1 MRIRGCGES
10 RNKPDE
16 EYERL
21 PSSQDRAILFAD
33 RQCRRTGGGPVRH
46 EHSTLT
52 GGADDR
58 KPHYEAKN
66 CTNLLLLPLLQSP
79 AGAVVGF
86 RGVGERRPL
95 IGGLVLVILA
105 AIAALQLPAASGA
118 ESPTDLRAQAES
130 LRAENGSLSSQE
142 RANWLSVISLGT
154 RLEQSQAALVR
165 LRARTRAIAQERA
178 EANLRLEIARRAL
191 RISEHRLALRL
202 RALYEHG
209 DTDPLTV
216 VLGAGSI
223 SEAIEGLE
231 SLDRA
236 AGQDKDFVREAK
248 TARTTLVR
256 LTRVLA
262 GREAEARRAEEAT
275 AATAAALAQARSE
288 RAAAVAWLHAAQRS
302 NAAEASSLDSQ
313 ARSLAASQSSAAAA
327 LPAAPVAGGK
337 AISVAATGYAL
348 PGKTATGVP
357 VGWGIVAVDPSF
369 IPFGTGMTI
378 PGYGEGV
385 AADTGGAVVGARIDL
400 WFPTRAEALAWGTR
414 TVTITLH

>member
-1 MRIRGCGES
+1 MRSWGCGES

-21 PSSQDRAILFAD
+21 TSSQDRATAAD
-33 RQCRRTGGGPVRH
+33 SHCRRTGGGPVRH

-58 KPHYEAKN
+58 KPLSKAKN
-66 CTNLLLLPLLQSP
+66 CANLIPSPLLQSP
-79 AGAVVGF
+79 ASTVVRF
-86 RGVGERRPL
+86 RGVGERHIAL
-95 IGGLVLVILA
+95 SGGLVLVLLA
-105 AIAALQLPAASGA
+105 ALAALQLPAASGA
-118 ESPTDLRAQAES
+118 ESPSRLQEQAES

-142 RANWLSVISLGT
+142 QATWLSVISLDT
-154 RLEQSQAALVR
+154 RLEQSRAALVR
-165 LRARTRAIAQERA
+165 LEARTRAVARERA
-178 EANLRLEIARRAL
+178 EANLRLRIARRAL
-191 RISEHRLALRL
+191 RISEQRLAMRL
-202 RALYEHG
+202 RALYQHG

-236 AGQDKDFVREAK
+236 AGQDKDYVHKAKAAREK
-248 TARTTLVR
+248 LVS

-275 AATAAALAQARSE
+275 AATAAALAQARGE
-288 RAAAVAWLHAAQRS
+288 RAAELARLRAEQQS
-302 NAAEASSLDSQ
+302 NSARASALDAQ
-313 ARSLAASQSSAAAA
+313 ARTLAASASARPS

-337 AISVAATGYAL
+337 VISVLATGYAL
-348 PGKTATGVP
+348 TGTTATGVP
-357 VGWGIVAVDPSF
+357 VGWGVVAVDPSF
-369 IPFGTGMTI
+369 IPLGTSMTI

-385 AADTGGAVVGARIDL
+385 AADTGGAVAGAHIDL

>member
-1 MRIRGCGES
+1 M
-10 RNKPDE
+10 
-16 EYERL
+16 L
-21 PSSQDRAILFAD
+21 VAD

-46 EHSTLT
+46 EHATLT
-52 GGADDR
+52 GAADDR
-58 KPHYEAKN
+58 KPLYEAKN
-66 CTNLLLLPLLQSP
+66 CANLTPTPLLQSL
-79 AGAVVGF
+79 AWAVVRF
-86 RGVGERRPL
+86 RGVGERRIAL
-95 IGGLVLVILA
+95 RGLLVLGLLVA
-105 AIAALQLPAASGA
+105 VTGLQLPAATGA
-118 ESPTDLRAQAES
+118 ESPAGLRAQAES
-130 LRAENGSLSSQE
+130 LRAENESLSTQE
-142 RANWLSVISLGT
+142 RATWLSVISLDT

-165 LRARTRAIAQERA
+165 LRERTRVIAQERA

-191 RISEHRLALRL
+191 RISEQRLALRL

-209 DTDPLTV
+209 DADPLTV

-236 AGQDKDFVREAK
+236 AGQDKDFVHQAK
-248 TARTTLVR
+248 TARKTLVR

-288 RAAAVAWLHAAQRS
+288 RAATLVQLRAVQRS
-302 NAAEASSLDSQ
+302 NTAQASSLDTQ
-313 ARSLAASQSSAAAA
+313 ARSLAASQASARTT
-327 LPAAPVAGGK
+327 PAAPVAGAK
-337 AISVAATGYAL
+337 VISVTATGYAL
-348 PGKTATGVP
+348 SGRTATGVP

-369 IPFGTGMTI
+369 IPLGTKMTI

-385 AADTGGAVVGARIDL
+385 AADTGGAVAGAHIDL

>member
-1 MRIRGCGES
+1 
-10 RNKPDE
+10 
-16 EYERL
+16 
-21 PSSQDRAILFAD
+21 
-33 RQCRRTGGGPVRH
+33 
-46 EHSTLT
+46 
-52 GGADDR
+52 
-58 KPHYEAKN
+58 
-66 CTNLLLLPLLQSP
+66 
-79 AGAVVGF
+79 VVGF
-86 RGVGERRPL
+86 RGVGERRIAL
-95 IGGLVLVILA
+95 RGLVVLGVVVA
-105 AIAALQLPAASGA
+105 VTGLQLPAATGA
-118 ESPTDLRAQAES
+118 ESPTGLRAQAES

-142 RANWLSVISLGT
+142 RAAWLSVISLDT

-165 LRARTRAIAQERA
+165 LRTRTRAIAQERA
-178 EANLRLEIARRAL
+178 EANFRLAIARRAL
-191 RISEHRLALRL
+191 RISEQRLALRL

-209 DTDPLTV
+209 DSDPLTV

-236 AGQDKDFVREAK
+236 AGQDKDFVQQAK
-248 TARTTLVR
+248 TARKTLVR

-275 AATAAALAQARSE
+275 AATAAALAQARRE
-288 RAAAVAWLHAAQRS
+288 RVAELAQLRAEQWS
-302 NAAEASSLDSQ
+302 NSARASSLDAQ
-313 ARSLAASQSSAAAA
+313 ARSLAASQPAGRTA

-337 AISVAATGYAL
+337 AISVTATGYAL
-348 PGKTATGVP
+348 SGRTATGVA

-369 IPFGTGMTI
+369 IPLGTRMAI

-385 AADTGGAVVGARIDL
+385 AADTGGSVLGARIDL

>member
-1 MRIRGCGES
+1 M
-10 RNKPDE
+10 
-16 EYERL
+16 L
-21 PSSQDRAILFAD
+21 VAD

-46 EHSTLT
+46 EHATLT
-52 GGADDR
+52 GAADDR

-66 CTNLLLLPLLQSP
+66 CAKLTPTPLLQSL
-79 AGAVVGF
+79 AWAVVRF
-86 RGVGERRPL
+86 RGVGERRIAL
-95 IGGLVLVILA
+95 RGLLVLGLLVA
-105 AIAALQLPAASGA
+105 VTGLQLPAATGA
-118 ESPTDLRAQAES
+118 ESPAGLRAQAES
-130 LRAENGSLSSQE
+130 LRAENESLSTQE
-142 RANWLSVISLGT
+142 RATWLSVISLDT

-165 LRARTRAIAQERA
+165 LRERTRVIAQERA

-191 RISEHRLALRL
+191 RISEQRLALRL

-209 DTDPLTV
+209 DADPLTV

-236 AGQDKDFVREAK
+236 AGQDKDFVHQAK
-248 TARTTLVR
+248 TARKTLVR

-288 RAAAVAWLHAAQRS
+288 RAATLVQLRAVQRS
-302 NAAEASSLDSQ
+302 NTAQASSLDTQ
-313 ARSLAASQSSAAAA
+313 ARSLAASQASARTT
-327 LPAAPVAGGK
+327 PAAPVAGAK
-337 AISVAATGYAL
+337 VISVTATGYAL
-348 PGKTATGVP
+348 SGRTATGVP

-369 IPFGTGMTI
+369 IPLGTKMTI

-385 AADTGGAVVGARIDL
+385 AADTGGAVAGAHIDL

>member
-1 MRIRGCGES
+1 
-10 RNKPDE
+10 
-16 EYERL
+16 
-21 PSSQDRAILFAD
+21 
-33 RQCRRTGGGPVRH
+33 
-46 EHSTLT
+46 
-52 GGADDR
+52 
-58 KPHYEAKN
+58 
-66 CTNLLLLPLLQSP
+66 
-79 AGAVVGF
+79 VVGF
-86 RGVGERRPL
+86 RGVGERRIAL

-105 AIAALQLPAASGA
+105 AIAALQLPAATGA
-118 ESPTDLRAQAES
+118 ESPTGLRAQAES

-142 RANWLSVISLGT
+142 RANWLSVISLDT
-154 RLEQSQAALVR
+154 RLEQSRAALVR
-165 LRARTRAIAQERA
+165 LRARTRAIAQERT

-191 RISEHRLALRL
+191 RISEHRLAIRL

-248 TARTTLVR
+248 TARTKLVR
-256 LTRVLA
+256 LTQVLA
-262 GREAEARRAEEAT
+262 GREADARGAEEAT

-288 RAAAVAWLHAAQRS
+288 RTAALAGLQAAQRS
-302 NAAEASSLDSQ
+302 NSAKASSLDAQ

-337 AISVAATGYAL
+337 AISVTATGYAL

-400 WFPTRAEALAWGTR
+400 WFPTHAEALAWGTR

>member
-1 MRIRGCGES
+1 M
-10 RNKPDE
+10 
-16 EYERL
+16 
-21 PSSQDRAILFAD
+21 QAH
-33 RQCRRTGGGPVRH
+33 RRGPVRH

-52 GGADDR
+52 GPADDR

-66 CTNLLLLPLLQSP
+66 CTNLLPLPLLQSL

-86 RGVGERRPL
+86 RGVGERRIPL

-118 ESPTDLRAQAES
+118 ESPTGLRALAES
-130 LRAENGSLSSQE
+130 LRAENGPLSSQE
-142 RANWLSVISLGT
+142 RANWLSVISLDT
-154 RLEQSQAALVR
+154 RLEQSRAALVR
-165 LRARTRAIAQERA
+165 LRARTRAIAQERT

-191 RISEHRLALRL
+191 RISEHRLGLRL

-248 TARTTLVR
+248 TARATLVR
-256 LTRVLA
+256 LTRLLA
-262 GREAEARRAEEAT
+262 GREADARRAEEAT

-288 RAAAVAWLHAAQRS
+288 RAAALGWLQAEQRS
-302 NAAEASSLDSQ
+302 NAAEASSLDAQ
-313 ARSLAASQSSAAAA
+313 ARSLAASQASAAAA
-327 LPAAPVAGGK
+327 PPAAPVAGGK
-337 AISVAATGYAL
+337 SISVTATGYAL

-357 VGWGIVAVDPSF
+357 VGWGIVAVDPGF
-369 IPFGTGMTI
+369 IPLGTGMTI

-385 AADTGGAVVGARIDL
+385 AADTGGAVMGARIDV